1 MDSGKSKAE
10 YFRGKDW
17 TVSRTLKA
25 LGKFVAWRTGWN
37 AISAAGRIQ
46 HPAGHKPR
54 EG

>member
-1 MDSGKSKAE
+1 MNFGKME
-10 YFRGKDW
+10 EGYFCGRDW
-17 TVSRTLKA
+17 TVSRALKA